1 MLTPRSRARAP
12 PQAQAPGA
20 AMADPA
26 ASYLG
31 PSSATNEWIETVEE
45 DERFLPTF
53 QGDASLI
60 KEGLWLGSEENVRDL
75 VWLKVEKITRIV
87 TIMPYPVDPTDSGD
101 VSETL
106 KLWYADNVE
115 ALFLEVA
122 AARGFRGRGG
132 AAAARETVARGGE
145 RETPSRRRRP
155 RRETPSCH
163 RRGEG
168 DHRAAASE
176 TTAPRRQRARDPLAP
191 PWRGTPARARRR
203 RAAVAPPPQD
213 RRAAAAARRA
223 PRSSRGSKPRSRD
236 AGARHADPTRT
247 RGRPVLSSRVPPF
260 TPVLL

>member
-1 MLTPRSRARAP
+1 
-12 PQAQAPGA
+12 
-20 AMADPA
+20 MADPA

-115 ALFLEVA
+115 ALFLEALDTPTQLVPA
-122 AARGFRGRGG
+122 AVLSFHRACHRSRRCFSDVRYLTTCGKRWTSSMATSRREDPSSCT
-132 AAAARETVARGGE
+132 AAAASRGP
-145 RETPSRRRRP
+145 RRWSSRR
-155 RRETPSCH
+155 S
-163 RRGEG
+163 
-168 DHRAAASE
+168 
-176 TTAPRRQRARDPLAP
+176 
-191 PWRGTPARARRR
+191 W
-203 RAAVAPPPQD
+203 
-213 RRAAAAARRA
+213 
-223 PRSSRGSKPRSRD
+223 
-236 AGARHADPTRT
+236 
-247 RGRPVLSSRVPPF
+247 
-260 TPVLL
+260 